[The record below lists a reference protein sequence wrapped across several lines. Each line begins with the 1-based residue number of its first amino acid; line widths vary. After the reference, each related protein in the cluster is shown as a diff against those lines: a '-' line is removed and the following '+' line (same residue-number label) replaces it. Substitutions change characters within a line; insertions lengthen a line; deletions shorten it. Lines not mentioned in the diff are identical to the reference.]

1 MKDLSKIIF
10 IYAVALAVAA
20 FFLTNIPIASEMA
33 PISGF
38 FIIALAL
45 PAYGAL
51 VRALGWNKALIFIIV
66 LSLYAIL
73 IETLAII
80 TGIPYSHFQYSG
92 LIGLKLFGHTPYTVP
107 FAYVPLFLGCFY
119 LAILLS
125 KSKWKIIT
133 LSTLLVL
140 VTDLVLDPAAVALN
154 FWTFQS
160 GGFYYGVPLS
170 NFFGWIITGFIAS
183 SITLYLLK
191 DNLDDLIKVSG
202 TVSSLFLILFFWSFT
217 CLYMGLL
224 IPSFIGFIFIGF
236 ILIKTSGKLACF

>member
-10 IYAVALAVAA
+10 ISAVVLSVAA
-20 FFLTNIPIASEMA
+20 FFVTNVPISSDMA

-38 FIIALAL
+38 FIIFLAL

-51 VRALGWNKALIFIIV
+51 VRSLGWYKALILIIV
-66 LSLYAIL
+66 LSLYAIF
-73 IETLAII
+73 IETMAII

-107 FAYVPLFLGCFY
+107 FAYVPLFIGCFY
-119 LAILLS
+119 LAILLA
-125 KSKWKIIT
+125 KKKWRIIT
-133 LSTLLVL
+133 LSTLLV
-140 VTDLVLDPAAVALN
+140 VVADLVLDPGAVALN

-170 NFFGWIITGFIAS
+170 NFLGWIITGFIAS

-191 DNLDDLIKVSG
+191 DNLDLVKVSG
-202 TVSSLFLILFFWSFT
+202 NVSSLFLILFFWSSV
-217 CLYMGLL
+217 CLYIGLL
-224 IPSFIGFIFIGF
+224 IPTVIGFSFIAF
-236 ILIKTSGKLACF
+236 ILIKTRGRIACF

>member
-1 MKDLSKIIF
+1 MKDFSKIIF
-10 IYAVALAVAA
+10 ISAIALAVAA
-20 FFLTNIPIASEMA
+20 FFVTNVPINQDMA

-51 VRALGWNKALIFIIV
+51 IRGLGWNKALIFIMV
-66 LSLYAIL
+66 LSLYAIF

-92 LIGLKLFGHTPYTVP
+92 LIGLKLFGYTPYTVP
-107 FAYVPLFLGCFY
+107 FAYVPLFVGCFY

-125 KSKWKIIT
+125 KVKWKIIIF
-133 LSTLLVL
+133 STLLV
-140 VTDLVLDPAAVALN
+140 VVADLVLDPAAVALN

-170 NFFGWIITGFIAS
+170 NFLGWIITGFIAS
-183 SITLYLLK
+183 TITLCLLK

-202 TVSSLFLILFFWSFT
+202 TVSSLFLILSFWSFV

-224 IPSFIGFIFIGF
+224 IPSFIGFTFIGF
-236 ILIKTSGKLACF
+236 ILIKTNRKIGHF